1 LVSSSSGTIP
11 QPAPRAL
18 PTDPFAGIVDVNH
31 PGGSCWVG
39 VTPDIRVGDIIR
51 TIAYNPNGTIRTV
64 DQTRT
69 ANATVT
75 RNGVEVTNASSS
87 TAADGI
93 VKVHGVAMNAQG
105 NPLPLDQF
113 EQRMIAN
120 KDAFVFNGRR
130 TLRAGGAGKDG
141 ALTYDANDPTGT
153 HWTATYSGLVQ
164 ADIDRI
170 MGLNGFPG
178 AEFRALWL
186 GSVPLAGLELTIYE
200 NDPNL
205 IANGPTPPCVT
216 PSEPFDTV
224 APPAPRLTAQQPNSS
239 GQQNVILTWT
249 GATDN
254 VGIIGYGVY
263 RDGTRIANVGP
274 AVLSF
279 TDHNVLPGLH
289 TYAVD
294 AVDAA
299 SPNGGLPSGQNLP
312 WGNRSAQAGV
322 TQVNDAQGN
331 CLQGSASSCANQ
343 TPPGAQGFT
352 ITSNDTAPPTVPQN
366 LIATVNLNTVSL
378 TWAASTDD
386 VGVVSYG
393 VYRNNVKIA

>member
-51 TIAYNPNGTIRTV
+51 TIAYNPDGTIRTV
-64 DQTRT
+64 DQTHT
-69 ANATVT
+69 ANVTVT
-75 RNGVEVTNASSS
+75 RNGVEVTNASSP

-93 VKVHGVAMNAQG
+93 VTVHGVAMDAQG
-105 NPLPLDQF
+105 NQLPLNQF
-113 EQRMIAN
+113 EQRRIAN
-120 KDAFVFNGRR
+120 KNAFAFNGRR

-141 ALTYDANDPTGT
+141 TLTYDANDPTGT

-164 ADIDRI
+164 EDINRI

-178 AEFRALWL
+178 AQFRVLWL
-186 GSVPLAGLELTIYE
+186 GSVPLAALELTIYE
-200 NDPNL
+200 NDPFTV
-205 IANGPTPPCVT
+205 NGPTPPCVT

-224 APPAPRLTAQQPNSS
+224 APTAPTLVAQVLLNPQGHQDVTLS
-239 GQQNVILTWT
+239 WT

-254 VGIIGYGVY
+254 VAVVGYGGY
-263 RDGTRIANVGP
+263 RDRTRIANVGP
-274 AVLSF
+274 TVASF
-279 TDHNVLPGLH
+279 IDHLVPPGPH

-299 SPNGGLPSGQNLP
+299 SPNSGQPGGQNLP
-312 WGNRSAQAGV
+312 WGNRSLQAAV
-322 TQVNDAQGN
+322 THVNGPGGSCVQG
-331 CLQGSASSCANQ
+331 CANQ
-343 TPPGAQGFT
+343 PPPGAQG
-352 ITSNDTAPPTVPQN
+352 
-366 LIATVNLNTVSL
+366 
-378 TWAASTDD
+378 
-386 VGVVSYG
+386 
-393 VYRNNVKIA
+393 

>member
-200 NDPNL
+200 NSPTL
-205 IANGPTPPCVT
+205 IANGPTTPPCVT

-224 APPAPRLTAQQPNSS
+224 APTAPTLTAQVLSNPQGHQDVS
-239 GQQNVILTWT
+239 LTWT

-254 VGIIGYGVY
+254 VSIVGYGVY

-274 AVLSF
+274 TVASF
-279 TDHNVLPGLH
+279 TDHNVLPGPH
-289 TYAVD
+289 MYAVD
-294 AVDAA
+294 AGDAA
-299 SPNGGLPSGQNLP
+299 SPNSGQPSGQNLP
-312 WGNRSAQAGV
+312 WGNRSLQAAV
-322 TQVNDAQGN
+322 TRVNGSDGSCVQG
-331 CLQGSASSCANQ
+331 CPNQ
-343 TPPGAQGFT
+343 PPPGAQGYT
-352 ITSNDTAPPTVPQN
+352 ITIRDTTPPTVPTN
-366 LIATVNLNTVSL
+366 LIATTNGNKVSL
-378 TWAASTDD
+378 TWS
-386 VGVVSYG
+386 
-393 VYRNNVKIA
+393 